1 MNQHFRQFYR
11 LKVDPIAGLVTARR
25 GTQILA
31 QSSSARLMHETRLPQ
46 TIYFPRSDVIG
57 LADQPS
63 EKRTFCPFKGT
74 AVYHDIDVAGEH
86 FADAAWVYPRALPE
100 SQDIEGYV
108 AFMPEIIDQYDA
120 AEGFPAQ
127 TADGHISSPIVD
139 WLLREAWNISD
150 SATLTREIA
159 RRLVHEGIAVW
170 RLNVTMWSLHPQ
182 IAGASYVWRRETDI
196 VSVDTA
202 RHENLS
208 SQAYVNSPIRYVS
221 EGMGGVRQP
230 LTLDEMEFDFP
241 VMEDLKQ
248 QGATDYVAM
257 PLPFSDGRIN
267 VMTMATDHPDGFTTA
282 NLGLVFECS
291 AVLSRY
297 FEVHSL
303 RMSASTLLGTYL
315 GKKTGARVLGGEIKR
330 GDGDEIDAAILFCD
344 LRGSSRLSEEMGTQD
359 YLALLNR
366 FFETVTSI
374 IENHNGEVLKFIGD
388 AVLAVFPVEEGD
400 AVACSNAEL
409 ASEAI
414 AEAIQ
419 ALNSDTDGIDVSCAL
434 GACFG
439 RVTYGNVGSGDRL
452 DFTVIGSAANIAA
465 RLSDLGKTLGQ
476 PILFSGE
483 IASRVDRK
491 LKPLGSHS
499 LHNVNTPVEVFAPR
513 AGLAIDR

>member
-1 MNQHFRQFYR
+1 MNQHFGQFYR
-11 LKVDPIAGLVTARR
+11 LKVDPISGLVTARR

-31 QSSSARLMHETRLPQ
+31 QSRSARLMHETRLPP
-46 TIYFPRSDVIG
+46 TIYFPRTDVVG

-63 EKRTFCPFKGT
+63 DKRTFCPFKGT
-74 AVYHDIDVAGEH
+74 AVYHDVNIAGDLV
-86 FADAAWVYPRALPE
+86 ADAAWIYPRALPE
-100 SQDIEGYV
+100 SEEVEGYV
-108 AFMPEIIDQYDA
+108 AFMPGVVDHYEA
-120 AEGFPAQ
+120 EEGFPAP
-127 TADGHISSPIVD
+127 TTDGHISSPIVD
-139 WLLREAWNISD
+139 WLLREAWYIDD
-150 SATLTREIA
+150 SAALTEEIA
-159 RRLVHEGIAVW
+159 RRFSREGIAVW
-170 RLNVTMWSLHPQ
+170 RLNVAMWSLHPQ
-182 IAGASYVWRRETDI
+182 IAGASYVWHRETDT
-196 VSVDTA
+196 VTVDTA

-208 SQAYVNSPIRYVS
+208 SDAFVNSPIRYVS

-230 LTLDEMEFDFP
+230 LTMEELEFKFP
-241 VMEDLKQ
+241 IMEDLKQ

-303 RMSASTLLGTYL
+303 RTKASTLLGTYL

-344 LRGSSRLSEEMGTQD
+344 LRGSSRLSEEMETQE

-366 FFETVTSI
+366 FFETVTGI
-374 IENHNGEVLKFIGD
+374 IEGHDGEVLKFIGD

-400 AVACSNAEL
+400 TAACVNAKQ

-414 AEAIQ
+414 ARAMEGLNAETREAEI
-419 ALNSDTDGIDVSCAL
+419 SCAL
-434 GACFG
+434 GVCFG
-439 RVTYGNVGSGDRL
+439 RVTYGNVGSADRL

-465 RLSDLGKTLGQ
+465 RLSDLGKTLNQ
-476 PILFSGE
+476 PILYSGE
-483 IASRVDRK
+483 IASRVNSDMT
-491 LKPLGSHS
+491 PLGRHS
-499 LHNVNTPVEVFAPR
+499 LHNVNTPVDVFAPQPE
-513 AGLAIDR
+513 

>member
-1 MNQHFRQFYR
+1 MNQHFRPSYR
-11 LKVDPIAGLVTARR
+11 LKVDPIPGQVTAMR
-25 GTQILA
+25 GDRVVARSQA
-31 QSSSARLMHETRLPQ
+31 ARLMHETRLPQ
-46 TIYFPRSDVIG
+46 TIYFPRADVIG
-57 LADQPS
+57 LVDKPS

-74 AVYHDIDVAGEH
+74 AVYHDLKFAGERLS
-86 FADAAWVYPRALPE
+86 DAAWIYPRALPE
-100 SQDIEGYV
+100 SKAVEGFV
-108 AFMPEIIDQYDA
+108 SFMPDIIDRYEADQ
-120 AEGFPAQ
+120 GFPPASI
-127 TADGHISSPIVD
+127 DGHISSPIVD
-139 WLLREAWNISD
+139 WLLREAWYVDD
-150 SATLTREIA
+150 SATLTHEIA
-159 RRLVHEGIAVW
+159 RRFSREGIAVW

-182 IAGASYVWRRETDI
+182 IAGASYVWQRETD
-196 VSVDTA
+196 VVTVDQA
-202 RHENLS
+202 RHENLE

-221 EGMGGVRQP
+221 EGLGGVRQP
-230 LTLDEMEFDFP
+230 LTMDEMEFDFP
-241 VMEDLKQ
+241 IMEDLKR

-303 RMSASTLLGTYL
+303 RNNASTLLGTYL

-344 LRGSSRLSEEMGTQD
+344 LRGSTRLSEEMETQD

-366 FFETVTSI
+366 FFETVTGI
-374 IENHNGEVLKFIGD
+374 IESHNGEVLKFIGD

-400 AVACSNAEL
+400 AVACSNAER

-414 AEAIQ
+414 AEAMQ
-419 ALNSDTDGIDVSCAL
+419 LLNAETDGVEVSCAL

-465 RLSDLGKTLGQ
+465 RLSDLGKTLGH
-476 PILFSGE
+476 PVLFSGE
-483 IASRVDRK
+483 IASRVDRD
-491 LKPLGSHS
+491 LTPLGSHS
-499 LHNVNTPVEVFAPR
+499 LRNVTAPVDAFAPPTR
-513 AGLAIDR
+513 